1 MLGSFTYTPPAGT
14 VLAAGTQTLSAN
26 FTPYDTIDYSS
37 ASTSV
42 QLVVNAVP
50 LATVA
55 PTSISFGTFYPGGI
69 AAKTVTITNTGDAAM
84 TISDPLIAIV
94 QGGQYFVMVNL
105 CPKSLAPGKSCTMI
119 ASFVAGTTTGQQM
132 ATLTIKT
139 NVPGV
144 QPTVTLSATVI
155 NPQAKV
161 STNSLSFGTVKTNT
175 GNASK
180 SVTLTN
186 TGTTQLSSIG
196 VAVSGP
202 NAGDFTPGAC
212 PTSLNP
218 GVSCIINVTFKP
230 SAKGSRTAHAGHQR
244 QRQEQPAKGLT
255 LGHRQLDRVA

>member
-1 MLGSFTYTPPAGT
+1 VLGSFMYTPPANT

-26 FTPYDTIDYSS
+26 FTPYDTTDYSS

-42 QLVVNAVP
+42 PLVVNAVP

-69 AAKTVTITNTGDAAM
+69 AAKIVTITNTGDAAM

-94 QGGQYFVMVNL
+94 QGGQYFVVVNL
-105 CPKSLAPGKSCTMI
+105 CPKSLAAGKSCTMI
-119 ASFVAGTTTGQQM
+119 ASFVAGTGTGQEM

-161 STNSLSFGTVKTNT
+161 STNSLSFGTVTKGTGSLKTVALTNSGT
-175 GNASK
+175 TALSINSIGISGDTTDF
-180 SVTLTN
+180 TLT
-186 TGTTQLSSIG
+186 TATTPCLSTLSPGNSCNIG
-196 VAVSGP
+196 
-202 NAGDFTPGAC
+202 
-212 PTSLNP
+212 
-218 GVSCIINVTFKP
+218 VTFKP
-230 SAKGSRTAHAGHQR
+230 LSTGSHTATLVITDNAQNSPQTVSLSGTGH
-244 QRQEQPAKGLT
+244 
-255 LGHRQLDRVA
+255 